1 MINYI
6 NKALF
11 NDDSVDKQLTLTF
24 SGGDVITN
32 EDIDAESMRIV
43 ESINSGSE
51 LTFGSCEASE
61 LEITIRNVY
70 SSHVGQTVTVSVV
83 LNGDT
88 AHPFTFGT
96 YTVVEDKATADRKKR
111 EIHAY
116 DSLYEVLNADVS
128 GWYNTLYPTSST
140 TKTIKQIRDS
150 FFSYFGIT
158 QQSVTL
164 PNDTITVGKTIS
176 PTTLSGKDVLFALCE
191 INARFGHI
199 GRDGVFNY
207 IRLQEMI
214 TGLYPRND
222 LYPDDDL
229 YPSDEVGSEDIGI
242 SGNYISANYEE
253 YTVDKID
260 KLVIRQED
268 SDIGCIVGSGTNAY
282 IIQGNFLV
290 YGKNATDLT
299 AIANNIKDQIFA
311 VWYRPCEVELRGNP
325 CLEVGDGIRLNTSYE
340 IVYSYIFKRTLSGI
354 QFLRDDFYADGLKK
368 RNEQVNSV
376 NFQIKQL
383 AGKTA
388 SIKADVDGIETE
400 VSDLAQQTSTA
411 IQQLSDS
418 VAVKVNSQGHI
429 VSQLDVSTNGMAFSG
444 DKVVF
449 NTNNFV
455 LDANGN
461 ATFSG
466 NVTGANVSGGAIT
479 GSRLTTS
486 DNQTSDNGIIID
498 EGSIYTTNGG
508 LSTMS
513 FDPLGFVFSGYDR
526 WGVLHKVEM
535 ALNLEDAPGVGA
547 QIEISYGG
555 SSCTFKASGVSYAES
570 AGEADVAYE
579 VASTNVYPSLTAAGN
594 VDLHG
599 GTNAAT
605 PTWCANTFEPLSSS
619 DRRLKDNIK
628 EVTENDLKILEKI
641 KIYFFTFK
649 GKESDGL
656 THCGVMAQ
664 DVLSAMKEL
673 GIDVDKQSIVEEY
686 ETRSYM
692 DEREL
697 CGEKAYR
704 VNYKE
709 LSNLLLFAWQ
719 HDHERLN
726 SLEDRIS
733 RLEVKQSE

>member
-24 SGGDVITN
+24 SGGDIITN

-83 LNGDT
+83 LDGDT
-88 AHPFTFGT
+88 VHPFTFGT
-96 YTVVEDKATADRKKR
+96 YKVVEDKATADRKKR

-164 PNDTITVGKTIS
+164 PNDTITVGKTIQ

-229 YPSDEVGSEDIGI
+229 YPADEVGTEDIGV

-253 YTVDKID
+253 YTVDRIN

-354 QFLRDDFYADGLKK
+354 QFLRDDFYADGLKQ

-376 NFQIKQL
+376 NSQIKQL
-383 AGKTA
+383 VGKTA
-388 SIKADVDGIETE
+388 KLKTDVDEVSAELTE
-400 VSDLAQQTSTA
+400 QLDDTAVGSYAYATAQEIGLKVSKSNLVSDLDDEMSGITVTSNSIAFNSTGSLLINTDNVQMTATSFSFNGNMTGGQISGTTFTST
-411 IQQLSDS
+411 
-418 VAVKVNSQGHI
+418 G
-429 VSQLDVSTNGMAFSG
+429 T
-444 DKVVF
+444 
-449 NTNNFV
+449 
-455 LDANGN
+455 
-461 ATFSG
+461 
-466 NVTGANVSGGAIT
+466 SGGATHTTTIS
-479 GSRLTTS
+479 GGVITS
-486 DNQTSDNGIIID
+486 DQIVVGSQSSGLVVGASELIYYNGGSPGITISRSGAITAHGIID
-498 EGSIYTTNGG
+498 TDSI
-508 LSTMS
+508 
-513 FDPLGFVFSGYDR
+513 
-526 WGVLHKVEM
+526 
-535 ALNLEDAPGVGA
+535 
-547 QIEISYGG
+547 IYGG
-555 SSCTFKASGVSYAES
+555 AIYDSNQR
-570 AGEADVAYE
+570 VATYQ
-579 VASTNVYPSLTAAGN
+579 SLG
-594 VDLHG
+594 
-599 GTNAAT
+599 
-605 PTWCANTFEPLSSS
+605 
-619 DRRLKDNIK
+619 I
-628 EVTENDLKILEKI
+628 
-641 KIYFFTFK
+641 
-649 GKESDGL
+649 
-656 THCGVMAQ
+656 
-664 DVLSAMKEL
+664 LSATKMMGANGDYL
-673 GIDVDKQSIVEEY
+673 SVTLYDGSTIALPSGDWV
-686 ETRSYM
+686 
-692 DEREL
+692 
-697 CGEKAYR
+697 A
-704 VNYKE
+704 NYH
-709 LSNLLLFAWQ
+709 SS
-719 HDHERLN
+719 H
-726 SLEDRIS
+726 
-733 RLEVKQSE
+733 